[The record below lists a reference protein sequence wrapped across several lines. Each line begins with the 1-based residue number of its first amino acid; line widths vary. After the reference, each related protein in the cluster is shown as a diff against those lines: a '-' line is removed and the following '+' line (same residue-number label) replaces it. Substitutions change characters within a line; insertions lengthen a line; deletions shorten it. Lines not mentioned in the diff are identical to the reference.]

1 MFVVDGF
8 LCMGVCLC
16 NVCHPFTLPS
26 TVVFHLTCILFVIQ
40 PSLVA
45 GALGEVIVAL
55 FELTMWSAVQLLESL
70 PW

>member
-26 TVVFHLTCILFVIQ
+26 TVVFHLTCILFIIQ
-40 PSLVA
+40 PSIVA
-45 GALGEVIVAL
+45 GALREVFITL
-55 FELTMWSAVQLLESL
+55 CELTVWSAVQLLEYL
-70 PW
+70 P